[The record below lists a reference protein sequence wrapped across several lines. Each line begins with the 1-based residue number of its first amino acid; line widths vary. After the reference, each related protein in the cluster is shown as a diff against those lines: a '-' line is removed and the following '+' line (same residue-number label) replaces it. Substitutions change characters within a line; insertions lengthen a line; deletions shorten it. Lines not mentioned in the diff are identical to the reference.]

1 MFGHKRHFSD
11 PTDTSNPTQGDDCHD
26 RMHWLMAGRDHRGG
40 GGPGGH
46 EGGGHGGP
54 FGFGRGGNPFRRFPW
69 DFFQTGARARR
80 GDIRAAILALL
91 AEQPRNG
98 YQIMQELEQRSNGVW
113 RPSSGS
119 VYPTFQQLEDEG
131 LVSVLSGG
139 SGGSG
144 RTYQLTEKG
153 QIYVK
158 AHPDEVTAP
167 WESMGGDIHEQMGEF
182 RELIVEVASAVR
194 QVIGSGNTAQVAVAK
209 RILKDARKALYRL
222 LAEDDKED

>member
-1 MFGHKRHFSD
+1 MFGPEANFADR
-11 PTDTSNPTQGDDCHD
+11 TGDHGCDD
-26 RMHWLMAGRDHRGG
+26 RTLWAMSGRGHRRL
-40 GGPGGH
+40 GGH
-46 EGGGHGGP
+46 EGGGGGP

-69 DFFQTGARARR
+69 DFLQTGARARR

-98 YQIMQELEQRSNGVW
+98 YQIMQELEHRSNGMW

-131 LVSVLSGG
+131 LVSAMSSG

-144 RTYQLTEKG
+144 RNYQLTEEG
-153 QIYVK
+153 QAYVK

-167 WESMGGDIHEQMGEF
+167 WESMGGDAQEQMGDF
-182 RELIVEVASAVR
+182 RALIVEVASAAR
-194 QVIGSGNTAQVAVAK
+194 QVIGSGSTAQVADAK
-209 RILKDARKALYRL
+209 KILKDARKALYQL

>member
-1 MFGHKRHFSD
+1 MFGTKRHF
-11 PTDTSNPTQGDDCHD
+11 TDRTQNEGCND
-26 RMHWLMAGRDHRGG
+26 RMQWAMAGRGRRGG
-40 GGPGGH
+40 GGP
-46 EGGGHGGP
+46 EGGGGGP

-69 DFFQTGARARR
+69 DFPQTGARARR

-98 YQIMQELEQRSNGVW
+98 YQIMQELEQRSNGMW

-131 LVSVLSGG
+131 LVSLTS
-139 SGGSG
+139 SGSG
-144 RTYQLTEKG
+144 RNYQLTEKG
-153 QIYVK
+153 QAYVM

-167 WESMGGDIHEQMGEF
+167 WESRDGDVHEQMGDF

-194 QVIGSGNTAQVAVAK
+194 QVIGSGNAAQVAVAK
-209 RILKDARKALYRL
+209 KILKDARKALYRL